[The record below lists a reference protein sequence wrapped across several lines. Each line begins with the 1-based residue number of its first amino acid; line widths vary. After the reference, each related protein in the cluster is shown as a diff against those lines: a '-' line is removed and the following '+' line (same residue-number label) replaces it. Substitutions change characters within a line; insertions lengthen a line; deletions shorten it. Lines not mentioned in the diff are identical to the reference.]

1 MPHLRCAGYLG
12 HPFEKTCFTT
22 SIIMRWS
29 LSCLARLDCGIHPLG
44 SFGSC

>member
-29 LSCLARLDCGIHPLG
+29 RPYLARLDCGIHALG
-44 SFGSC
+44 RFGS